1 MVMTIATTKVMTT
14 VSYSTT
20 TDFNYAATADQNK
33 FATTV
38 LNNTT
43 PTADVTL
50 RDNGSHVPSLYMD
63 MYKRRLSGTR
73 HRRVAEILH
82 PCSRLPC
89 AQMCRTQLAPHGSRR
104 PRINAI
110 VVPPTYRR
118 AMATIVA
125 LRTVLCLES
134 LVHGMFLR
142 VCIRA

>member
-63 MYKRRLSGTR
+63 MYKHRLSGTR
-73 HRRVAEILH
+73 HRRAADSPH
-82 PCSRLPC
+82 PCPRLPF
-89 AQMCRTQLAPHGSRR
+89 AQMRRTQLAPLWPRR
-104 PRINAI
+104 HRINAI
-110 VVPPTYRR
+110 VVPI
-118 AMATIVA
+118 M
-125 LRTVLCLES
+125 
-134 LVHGMFLR
+134 
-142 VCIRA
+142 